1 MNLNFTTSFAKYI
14 NMLMKSAIEIQPIK
28 ICEHVD
34 KDCAK
39 KGMIR
44 I

>member
-1 MNLNFTTSFAKYI
+1 
-14 NMLMKSAIEIQPIK
+14 MLMKSAIEIQPIK

-39 KGMIR
+39 KVMIT

>member
-1 MNLNFTTSFAKYI
+1 
-14 NMLMKSAIEIQPIK
+14 MLMKSAIEIQLIK

>member
-1 MNLNFTTSFAKYI
+1 
-14 NMLMKSAIEIQPIK
+14 MLMKSAIEIQPIK

-39 KGMIR
+39 KGMI
-44 I
+44 IIWI